1 MTLQTIAAALLGPLA
16 PLLAS
21 LLVAL
26 ASFPALEA
34 IRARLT
40 PRVHGVRRISLPR
53 TGFGLTA
60 PLRDLLRLR
69 LDGPG
74 SGVRRH
80 GTPAVFGLPLL
91 AVRWLK
97 ARPS

>member
-21 LLVAL
+21 LLVVL

-40 PRVHGVRRISLPR
+40 PGVRGVRRIFLPR
-53 TGFGLTA
+53 TGLAA
-60 PLRDLLRLR
+60 PRRALLRRR
-69 LDGPG
+69 LDGPR
-74 SGVRRH
+74 SGVRRD

-91 AVRWLK
+91 PVRRLK

>member
-1 MTLQTIAAALLGPLA
+1 MTLQTIAAALRGPLA

-21 LLVAL
+21 LLVVL

-34 IRARLT
+34 NLARLT
-40 PRVHGVRRISLPR
+40 PRAQGVRRISLPR

-60 PLRDLLRLR
+60 PRRDPVRRR

-74 SGVRRH
+74 CGVRRD

-91 AVRWLK
+91 AVRRLK
-97 ARPS
+97 ARP

>member
-1 MTLQTIAAALLGPLA
+1 MTRQTIAAALLGPLA

-21 LLVAL
+21 LLVVL

-40 PRVHGVRRISLPR
+40 PRVQGVRRISLPR

-60 PLRDLLRLR
+60 PRRALLRRR

-74 SGVRRH
+74 PASA
-80 GTPAVFGLPLL
+80 GTG
-91 AVRWLK
+91 
-97 ARPS
+97 RPRSSASRSSPSAG